1 VSEREP
7 QPLLVLAEFRCTTEG
22 DAALREHAARGLL
35 AFDEWNPAGRRGG
48 IDAPV
53 LLIASRADRFV
64 PFPAVE
70 SYAAA
75 TLNASLVEI
84 QGDHFDVYASPVRE
98 RAADLAAAF
107 LARELAP
114 TR

>member
-1 VSEREP
+1 M
-7 QPLLVLAEFRCTTEG
+7 
-22 DAALREHAARGLL
+22 
-35 AFDEWNPAGRRGG
+35 
-48 IDAPV
+48 
-53 LLIASRADRFV
+53 
-64 PFPAVE
+64 E

-75 TLNASLVEI
+75 TPNASLVEI
-84 QGDHFDVYASPVRE
+84 EGNPCDVYASPVRE